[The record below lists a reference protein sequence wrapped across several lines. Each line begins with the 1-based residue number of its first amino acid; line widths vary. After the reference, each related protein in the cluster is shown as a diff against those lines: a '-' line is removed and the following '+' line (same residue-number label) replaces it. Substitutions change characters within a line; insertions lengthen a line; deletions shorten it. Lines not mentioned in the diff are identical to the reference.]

1 MHICACKCAHTEVC
15 CIHTVNSCS
24 PSRHWNLG
32 LPGSFPA
39 SWGLY
44 SLSSCQHPLVSHLC
58 LPVTSLVVTT
68 PAATSTCPRAAHLS
82 PMGSEGPQVDAQLAS
97 RRKDKD
103 QPGQELVQGVAEL
116 GEMDEKEGIPV
127 KLKEQRLG

>member
-1 MHICACKCAHTEVC
+1 
-15 CIHTVNSCS
+15 
-24 PSRHWNLG
+24 
-32 LPGSFPA
+32 
-39 SWGLY
+39 
-44 SLSSCQHPLVSHLC
+44 
-58 LPVTSLVVTT
+58 
-68 PAATSTCPRAAHLS
+68 
-82 PMGSEGPQVDAQLAS
+82 MGSEGPQVDAQLAS